1 LRALSA
7 VFFYGTLI
15 AGSANAVARAAHR
28 GLGPGVAAR
37 ARGALYA
44 VPDPLG
50 WYPAMIAGDGVPG
63 WGVVH
68 GYVYPVLDGFDVGA
82 LDAYEGV
89 DYRREA
95 IEVQGIIAHAYIW
108 AGALPS
114 GAVLIPSGD
123 FAAFAAEHGLAIYT
137 P

>member
-15 AGSANAVARAAHR
+15 AGSDNAVARAAHR
-28 GLGPGVAAR
+28 GLGPGVAAQV
-37 ARGALYA
+37 RGALYA

-50 WYPAMIAGDGVPG
+50 WYPAMVPG
-63 WGVVH
+63 EGVVH
-68 GYVYPVLDGFDVGA
+68 GYVYRVVDGFDVGA
-82 LDAYEGV
+82 LDAYEGA

-95 IEVQGIIAHAYIW
+95 IEVQGITAHAYIW
-108 AGALPS
+108 AGALPL

-123 FAAFAAEHGLAIYT
+123 FAAFAAAHGLAVYT